1 MSTPVGPYSPAV
13 RAGPWLVCSGQIGVE
28 QGADGPVL
36 VGGWVRGPGAQGPRQ
51 RVGAAVGARGSGWAH
66 VVKTTVFLT
75 DMADYAAFNA
85 IYIEV
90 LGEHRPARSVVA
102 VAGLPL
108 GALVE
113 IEAWAYGGDA
123 SSHRLTRRRRPVT
136 APRCRGRSGSRPSAP
151 SRSGG
156 RAPRPAWP
164 AGAGRGRRRCGPRRS
179 TRSPT
184 PGDSSVS
191 RVNTL
196 PGWVARKLSSSYSM

>member
-1 MSTPVGPYSPAV
+1 M
-13 RAGPWLVCSGQIGVE
+13 
-28 QGADGPVL
+28 
-36 VGGWVRGPGAQGPRQ
+36 
-51 RVGAAVGARGSGWAH
+51 
-66 VVKTTVFLT
+66 KTTVFLT

-85 IYIEV
+85 IYAEA

-113 IEAWAYGGDA
+113 IEAWAYGGDE
-123 SSHRLTRRRRPVT
+123 SSLEADRDGGVVT

-156 RAPRPAWP
+156 RAPRRAWP
-164 AGAGRGRRRCGPRRS
+164 AAGGRGRRRCGPRRS

-184 PGDSSVS
+184 PG
-191 RVNTL
+191 
-196 PGWVARKLSSSYSM
+196 